1 MRLQTGETVGG
12 ETVGVEE
19 EEEEGM
25 EGGCIATA
33 GGAGEAG
40 GCVTRWG
47 SRGTC

>member
-1 MRLQTGETVGG
+1 MRLPTGETG
-12 ETVGVEE
+12 EGVETGGVEE
-19 EEEEGM
+19 DMVAG
-25 EGGCIATA
+25 GGCIATA